1 MEGHM
6 EYRIVVQT
14 DEHGR
19 PRIVESSGP
28 LPDNA
33 TFTIT
38 GSEEEGEAPWV
49 RLGLYNFVVID
60 TGVVTGVRLGAQQSE
75 SLARTRA

>member
-1 MEGHM
+1 M

-33 TFTIT
+33 TLTIT

-49 RLGLYNFVVID
+49 RLTLHNHVVID
-60 TGVVTGVRLGAQQSE
+60 TGAVTGVRLGAQQSE